1 MKRILVV
8 LLAVFFILNLT
19 ACSNRGNNT
28 EVNLKDLFVEHL
40 ISELPTDASK
50 IILEDLQLYGNT
62 IDLELEEREYNY
74 RIIVTMCD
82 GYSPKDEQ
90 FFNVTLQDL
99 KNKMNLFAEHFITF
113 AKKLELDND
122 YYLYVY
128 IETIDFNFVYD
139 YEQNKLYYPERYDE
153 LLEMNT
159 KFGTVNDDEVA
170 KTTHGKQWLVENNFG
185 VIKHHEYEKKYFYDD
200 PFISIDSDGKFVA
213 YFLEDFV

>member
-128 IETIDFNFVYD
+128 IETIDFI
-139 YEQNKLYYPERYDE
+139 
-153 LLEMNT
+153 T
-159 KFGTVNDDEVA
+159 TV
-170 KTTHGKQWLVENNFG
+170 
-185 VIKHHEYEKKYFYDD
+185 EK
-200 PFISIDSDGKFVA
+200 DSCRTRIA
-213 YFLEDFV
+213 